1 MDRARR
7 TCPGERIAMD
17 SFHLTNFENR
27 WACRASGWG
36 FYVGQG
42 WVAWLFLVANCV
54 AQRPQIPAAN
64 PPDVASESPFGVYLP
79 TDRTLSRGVAQARE
93 RIDGREYNEAIGFL
107 QGVLDRNEDEF
118 IEDSPGSS
126 ASRGLKTTARELIST
141 LPAQGREAYQ
151 LLHAADAR
159 RGLEAAL
166 AADDAEQLARVVR
179 QYSQTPAGFEAGL
192 ALAQREF
199 DLGHPLA
206 AAHLYEKLADDRQ
219 SEQYQPQLSILE
231 ATSSVAAGQLDH
243 AAATLRALVKRTPDA
258 TIDVAERTVHLPTAA
273 SSDEDLVAW
282 LAETIGTPH
291 AAAIADADWLSQRGD
306 PSRNGNNRGGAPH
319 LSARWQARVV
329 NDPRL
334 ENYLAGRREQFQQRG
349 LAAIPAARP
358 IAVGDVILMRTPHN
372 VVAVD
377 FQTGKRIWETRTDES
392 DAHDQVQAG
401 AAGGDDTDEPNPTTL
416 PLEQRVWDDTLTTSL
431 SSDGER
437 VFVLSNDTPPAPQEV
452 NGFGIGAAMGITFDS
467 TASPTNNLT
476 AYDLASEGKLA
487 WQIDGENA
495 GGDLS
500 GAFFLGPPLAINDS
514 LYVLAE
520 IRSAVYL
527 LALDPATGALQWRQ
541 QLAGLEQGIS
551 IDPARRITGVA
562 PSHADG
568 MLVCPTASGVVV
580 AVDVVH
586 RAFAWAYRYPRRPE
600 VVANVQQ
607 PWQGRPDGGPLREN
621 NHWLDSSVI
630 IAEGRV
636 FISPPESTELYCLDL
651 QSGKLIWKHQRDRAL
666 FVACVDR
673 GVVLLVGNST
683 VTALRAADN
692 TPAWSAERAGG
703 QGASGDHIDLP
714 ANVQPA
720 GLGYLS
726 QGQYFLPLT
735 NSHVVAID
743 LEKGTMSG
751 STAVHNDAELGN
763 LICHRG
769 AIISQSALLVDR
781 FEQIDVLRQRA
792 EAALAQNPRD
802 AAAIRDLAEMRRLDG
817 ALPEAIAMLKQAYE
831 IDPSDPVTRDMLA
844 DNMLEALAANYSAY
858 QADLPLLR
866 EIAQTPQQ
874 KIDLLRIDALG
885 LQVLG
890 QHLAAFAAYLRLADA
905 VGLDPIMLRINDDQS
920 VRSDSWVRGRL
931 RALWGD
937 STPNDQAVLRREL
950 DARRQAWGTRPS
962 TSQLRRYLSLFG
974 DLPGM
979 DEVLVQYARQ
989 LLDQRDSLDA
999 EVALLKLRRSPDEA
1013 TQAVATVLLT
1023 KWLMESDRLDEARAI
1038 AGPLAGVWKD
1048 VPILDGKT
1056 GGQWLAEWRLG
1067 DLSAR
1072 TTKDDWP
1079 RGQVTASVKSTATP
1093 AQRAVTLRSQDEV
1106 QLGLRRLRVEQ
1117 IGCPSLGTPQWFIAQ
1132 DASRLVGRNGSGQDL
1147 FHWLANRDPSS
1158 RRFNVSAE
1166 SVQAAQLGDLMY
1178 LTLGSQI
1185 IALDSRQSGGD
1196 TDAGVLWQAFP
1207 AGRFPIALAA
1217 SGRGGKSIYHESA
1230 GRGRPVGPN
1239 SSLMCVLGPA
1249 TPAGVVVAEQR
1260 QLRCFDPV
1268 NGETLWTRTDIPAR
1282 CELFGDDEYVLAAS
1296 MEEGSIYVINM
1307 ADGQLVDRRDLPGT
1321 SWLITAGR
1329 NIAQFSET
1337 PGSQGRRKTIRVLDV
1352 VSGAEKYVG
1361 EYKSGVRT
1369 TTMEPNSIAVV
1380 EPPDRLQMA
1389 RNATFAAFHLP
1400 LAESISS
1407 GRIQVIDVRTGKL
1420 RVDQTTMDV
1429 VQPSKLYALEDDKQ
1443 VFLFVNGEARQQA
1456 YRPIG
1461 PDYPIV
1467 DGQVYA
1473 FDRESGQP
1481 AWPGPATIAH
1491 RGAVLAAPLD
1501 VPLLLFVDHVVK
1513 RDAGNSGPQLRLLCV
1528 DKRTGA
1534 TVYRNDDLPATAGQQ
1549 FRIRATNDKEPSVTI
1564 EMSARTVR
1572 IEYSTRP
1579 RPPEPPANDLVE
1591 APRKTLGRGLWGITR
1606 RMGDLIQEEIQNPGG
1621 ANLGSKQ
1628 LQRAGTESEDAQQA
1642 PADDN

>member
-1 MDRARR
+1 M
-7 TCPGERIAMD
+7 E
-17 SFHLTNFENR
+17 SLHLTNVEDR
-27 WACRASGWG
+27 WVSRTAGWTIRAITGSAAGLLL
-36 FYVGQG
+36 
-42 WVAWLFLVANCV
+42 AAHCA
-54 AQRPQIPAAN
+54 AQPLQIPAAN
-64 PPDVASESPFGVYLP
+64 PPDIASESPFGVYLP

-118 IEDSPGSS
+118 IEDAPGSS
-126 ASRGLKTTARELIST
+126 GSRGLKTTARELIST

-159 RGLEAAL
+159 RGFEAAL
-166 AADDAEQLARVVR
+166 ASDNAEQLARVVR

-192 ALAQREF
+192 ALAQRQF

-206 AAHLYEKLADDRQ
+206 AVHLYEKLAEDRQ
-219 SEQYQPQLSILE
+219 SERYQPQLSILE

-243 AAATLRALVKRTPDA
+243 AAATLRALIKRTPDA
-258 TIDVAERTVHLPTAA
+258 TVDVAERKVHLPAA
-273 SSDEDLVAW
+273 ATSDEDLLAW

-291 AAAIADADWLSQRGD
+291 AVAIADTDWLSQRGD
-306 PSRNGNNRGGAPH
+306 PTRNGSNRGGAPH

-358 IAVGDVILMRTPHN
+358 IAVGDVVLMRTPHN

-377 FQTGKRIWETRTDES
+377 FQTGKRIWETRTDEA
-392 DAHDQVQAG
+392 DTHDQIQAG
-401 AAGGDDTDEPNPTTL
+401 APGGDDADEPSPTTL
-416 PLEQRVWDDTLTTSL
+416 PLEQRVWDDTLTASL

-437 VFVLSNDTPPAPQEV
+437 AFVLSINSPPAPQEV
-452 NGFGIGAAMGITFDS
+452 NGFGIGAAMGITFDT
-467 TASPTNNLT
+467 TASPTNSLT

-487 WQIDGENA
+487 WQIDGESA
-495 GGDLS
+495 GGDLA

-514 LYVLAE
+514 LFVLAE

-527 LALDPATGALQWRQ
+527 LSLEPATGALQWRQ
-541 QLAGLEQGIS
+541 QLAGLEQGIA
-551 IDPARRITGVA
+551 IDPARRLTGVA
-562 PSHADG
+562 ASYADG
-568 MLVCPTASGVVV
+568 LLVCPTAAGVVV

-586 RAFAWAYRYPRRPE
+586 REFAWAYRYPRRPE

-607 PWQGRPDGGPLREN
+607 PWQGRPDIGLPRDN
-621 NHWLDSSVI
+621 NRWLDGSVI
-630 IAEGRV
+630 IADGRV
-636 FISPPESTELYCLDL
+636 FISPPESAELYCLDL
-651 QSGKLIWKHQRDRAL
+651 QTGKLLWKHQRESAL
-666 FVACVDR
+666 FVAGVDR

-683 VTALRAADN
+683 ATALRAVDG
-692 TPAWSAERAGG
+692 TPAWSAERASG
-703 QGASGDHIDLP
+703 QGVSGDHIDLP

-726 QGQYFLPLT
+726 QGQCFLPLT
-735 NSHVVAID
+735 SGHVVAID
-743 LEKGTMSG
+743 LAKGTMSG
-751 STAVHNDAELGN
+751 ATAVHNDAELGN

-781 FEQIDVLRQRA
+781 FEQTDVLRQRA
-792 EAALAQNPRD
+792 EATLAQNPRD
-802 AAAIRDLAEMRRLDG
+802 ATAIRDLAEMRRLDG
-817 ALPEAIAMLKQAYE
+817 ALPEAIAMLKRAYE
-831 IDPSDPVTRDMLA
+831 IDSSDPVTRDMLA
-844 DNMLEALAANYSAY
+844 DNLLEALAANYPGY
-858 QADLPLLR
+858 QSDLPLLR

-874 KIDLLRIDALG
+874 RIELLRIDALG
-885 LQVLG
+885 LQTLG
-890 QHLAAFAAYLRLADA
+890 QHLPAFAAYLRLADA
-905 VGLDPIMLRINDDQS
+905 VGTDPIVLRIGAEQS
-920 VRSDSWVRGRL
+920 VRSDCWVRGRL
-931 RALWGD
+931 HALWAD
-937 STPNDQAVLRREL
+937 STAIEQVEMHREL

-962 TSQLRRYLSLFG
+962 TGQLRRYLSLFG

-979 DEVLVQYARQ
+979 DDVLEQYARQ

-999 EVALLKLRRSPDEA
+999 EVALLKLRRSSDEA
-1013 TQAVATVLLT
+1013 TRAIATVMLT
-1023 KWLMESDRLDEARAI
+1023 KWLMESDRLDEARSI
-1038 AGPLAGVWKD
+1038 SGPLAGVWKD
-1048 VPILDGKT
+1048 VPIFDGKT

-1067 DLSAR
+1067 DIGPEKAI
-1072 TTKDDWP
+1072 DDWP

-1117 IGCPSLGTPQWFIAQ
+1117 VGCPGLGTPQWLIAQ
-1132 DASRLVGRNGSGQDL
+1132 DASRLVGRNGAGQDV
-1147 FHWLANRDPSS
+1147 FHWLANRDPSA

-1178 LTLGSQI
+1178 LAVGNQV
-1185 IALDSRQSGGD
+1185 IALDSRQSGGE
-1196 TDAGVLWQAFP
+1196 TDAGVVWQAFP
-1207 AGRFPIALAA
+1207 AGRFPIALAP
-1217 SGRGGKSIYHESA
+1217 SGRGRGGQSIYHESA
-1230 GRGRPVGPN
+1230 GRTRAVGPN
-1239 SSLMCVLGPA
+1239 SSLMCMLGPA
-1249 TPAGVVVAEQR
+1249 TPNGVVVEEQR

-1282 CELFGDDEYVLAAS
+1282 CELFGDDEFVLAAS
-1296 MEEGSIYVINM
+1296 VEEGLVYVINM
-1307 ADGQLVDRRDLPGT
+1307 ADGQLVDRRDLPGK

-1329 NIAQFSET
+1329 NIAQLIET

-1361 EYKSGVRT
+1361 EYNLGVRT
-1369 TTMEPNSIAVV
+1369 ATIEPSSIAVV
-1380 EPPDRLQMA
+1380 EPPDRLRLA
-1389 RNATFAAFHLP
+1389 KNATFAAFHLP
-1400 LAESISS
+1400 FIEAVSP
-1407 GRIQVIDVRTGKL
+1407 GRIQVIDVRSGRS
-1420 RVDQTTMDV
+1420 RVDETTLDV
-1429 VQPSKLYALEDDKQ
+1429 VQPNKLCAIEDDKQ
-1443 VFLFVNGEARQQA
+1443 VFLFVSGEARQQTF
-1456 YRPIG
+1456 RPIG

-1473 FDRESGQP
+1473 FDGESGQP
-1481 AWPGPATIAH
+1481 SWPGPARISH
-1491 RGAVLAAPLD
+1491 RGTALAAPLD
-1501 VPLLLFVDHVVK
+1501 VPLLMFVDHVVK
-1513 RDAGNSGPQLRLLCV
+1513 RDAGSSGPQLRLLCV

-1534 TVYRNDDLPATAGQQ
+1534 TIYRNDDLPATAGQQ
-1549 FRIRATNDKEPSVTI
+1549 FRIRSTNDKEPSVTI

-1572 IEYSTRP
+1572 LEYSTRP

-1621 ANLGSKQ
+1621 ANLGPNQ
-1628 LQRAGTESEDAQQA
+1628 LQHAGTESEDAQQA